1 MNRAHTVQPDAAP
14 LVVHLIYRLDFGGL
28 ESLLVERLNRMCA
41 TRYRH
46 AVVCLTEY
54 TAFADKIRR
63 PDVSLHALHKQP
75 GLSPGT
81 HVALFALL
89 RRLNPTIIHTYNL
102 SAIEYAPA
110 ALLAGVPVRINGAHG
125 RDHNDPHGRNAR
137 HNWLRRL
144 MLPFYDCYYANS
156 AAMVAWNRD
165 VIGVPAA
172 KSRLLSNGIDTAK
185 FRPREHGDASAPVP
199 FGDDCMVIG
208 SVGRIQQVKDHATLL
223 DAFML
228 LYEQMPEQRA
238 RLRLAIVGDG
248 PLLPALRARVAQA
261 GLEHAVWLPGARA
274 DVAEILRGF
283 DVFALASIAEGTPG
297 AALEAM
303 ASALPV
309 VGTRVGG
316 IPEVIEEGVT
326 GALVPP
332 SDPQALADALARYA
346 ATPGL
351 AAQHGQAGRARVLR
365 HYAMDAMVAAY
376 LGLYD
381 QLCEQKHQTRKPEK
395 TCVE

>member
-1 MNRAHTVQPDAAP
+1 MTAARSAMQEAPP

-28 ESLLVERLNRMCA
+28 ESLLVERINRMCA

-46 AVVCLTEY
+46 AVVCLTDY

-63 PDVSLHALHKQP
+63 QGVTLHALHKQP

-81 HVALFALL
+81 HLALWSLL

-102 SAIEYAPA
+102 SAIEYAPV

-125 RDHNDPHGRNAR
+125 RDHHDPHGLNAR
-137 HNWLRRL
+137 HNLLRRL

-156 AAMVAWNRD
+156 AAMVKWHSD
-165 VIGVPAA
+165 VIGVPSA
-172 KSRLLSNGIDTAK
+172 KSRLLSNGIDTAR
-185 FRPREHGDASAPVP
+185 FRPREHGDAPAPGP
-199 FGDDCMVIG
+199 FGDGCIVIG

-223 DAFML
+223 EAFIL
-228 LYEQMPEQRA
+228 LRQQLPEQRA

-248 PLLPALRARVAQA
+248 PLLPALRARAAQA
-261 GLEHAVWLPGARA
+261 GLEREVWLPGSRA

-283 DVFALASIAEGTPG
+283 HVFAMASIAEGTPG

-309 VGTRVGG
+309 AATRVGG
-316 IPEVIEEGVT
+316 IPEVIEDGVT
-326 GALVPP
+326 GALAPP
-332 SDPQALADALARYA
+332 SDPQALADALARYVA
-346 ATPGL
+346 APGL